1 MYSLLTERVQKGKNK
16 LAAQRESRAGH
27 EVIMILQWKR
37 KHLQGRSQVFSKGRV
52 DRFSPPEY
60 SMLCA

>member
-27 EVIMILQWKR
+27 EQVIDTAMKKKALA
-37 KHLQGRSQVFSKGRV
+37 GT
-52 DRFSPPEY
+52 
-60 SMLCA
+60 